1 MFKIHSEIFNFG
13 ASMAQPVQARVRA
26 VLKENALLQANVESL
41 ADDADLYAAGLT
53 SHATVNLMLALEEA
67 FDIEFPDRLLRRR
80 TFSKVNAVAQA
91 ADESGLP
98 QEAALL
104 PGSPRRA
111 RWASKLPPGTPTTS
125 MRGPASPRRLLPP

>member
-26 VLKENALLQANVESL
+26 VLKENALLQASVESL
-41 ADDADLYAAGLT
+41 EDDADLYAAGLT

-80 TFSKVNAVAQA
+80 TFSSVNAIAQSL
-91 ADESGLP
+91 DEIGVHK
-98 QEAALL
+98 EAA
-104 PGSPRRA
+104 
-111 RWASKLPPGTPTTS
+111 
-125 MRGPASPRRLLPP
+125 

>member
-1 MFKIHSEIFNFG
+1 MFKIHSEIFKFG

-26 VLKENALLQANVESL
+26 VLKDNALLQANVESL

-80 TFSKVNAVAQA
+80 TFSSVNAIAQSL
-91 ADESGLP
+91 DEIGVH
-98 QEAALL
+98 QEAA
-104 PGSPRRA
+104 
-111 RWASKLPPGTPTTS
+111 
-125 MRGPASPRRLLPP
+125 